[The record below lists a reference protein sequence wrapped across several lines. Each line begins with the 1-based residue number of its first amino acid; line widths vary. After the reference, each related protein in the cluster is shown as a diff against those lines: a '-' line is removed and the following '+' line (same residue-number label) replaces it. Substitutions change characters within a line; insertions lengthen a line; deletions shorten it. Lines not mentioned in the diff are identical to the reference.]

1 MRPELLSP
9 ARKSTGLKNTARLT
23 PGLILLISIVIVIG
37 ILPL

>member
-9 ARKSTGLKNTARLT
+9 ARKTARLT
-23 PGLILLISIVIVIG
+23 PGLILISIVIVIG